1 MILQSTADTLLL
13 FNLSPGETR
22 LIGRLVSSFAL
33 ETVSLQNNNLNEYQK
48 TDPQH
53 QVCLVIFH
61 VDAENNRQHL
71 DIRRIRDHLGENVPI
86 LILIPAKNR
95 KNIRKYLKAG
105 ADDYLFLPLNQDQFS
120 VSFLILLEIGQT
132 MAHSQ
137 RPQTSQDSTFA
148 WNRWINPFRAGE
160 SYFSPRTLAGN
171 RKTEGSFNKWEKLH
185 RLGLGGFGV
194 VWLVRETGTGRL
206 AVAKTPHSPALNI
219 RVLRS
224 AAILKRLIHHPGI
237 CQLLEVVKHNG
248 KFILIQEYI
257 NGPTLQELLKTRISA
272 RNREDYFSQ
281 LLSAVAFSHNHRI
294 LHRDIKPENIMISK
308 TGKLKLL
315 DFGIARDLSWQGA
328 GKSSEGTL
336 SYMAPEQYA
345 GKSCLASDIWS
356 LGIIL
361 YIFTTN
367 AVPYQL
373 YNDEYPEDMEKELR
387 NRAPL
392 TINPRIDRELD
403 RIIMGCLEVDL
414 KKRYGNGYA
423 LQQDLFKT
431 FPLFGSGE
439 LLPP

>member
-1 MILQSTADTLLL
+1 MSLQPTADRLLL

-22 LIGRLVSSFAL
+22 LIARLVTSFSL
-33 ETVSLQNNNLNEYQK
+33 ETVSLQINELSQYLETK
-48 TDPQH
+48 PQRP
-53 QVCLVIFH
+53 VSLVIFH

-71 DIRRIRDHLGENVPI
+71 DIRKIREHLGENVPI
-86 LILIPAKNR
+86 LILIPANNR

-105 ADDYLFLPLNQDQFS
+105 ADDYLLLPLNQDQFS

-132 MAHSQ
+132 MAQAQ
-137 RPQTSQDSTFA
+137 RQQTSRSSTFT
-148 WNRWINPFRAGE
+148 WNRLINSFRTGE

-171 RKTEGSFNKWEKLH
+171 RKTEGKFNKWEKLH

-194 VWLVRETGTGRL
+194 VWLVKETGTGRL

-257 NGPTLQELLKTRISA
+257 NGPTLQDLLKTKIPA
-272 RNREDYFSQ
+272 RDREDYFCQ

-308 TGKLKLL
+308 TGRVKLL
-315 DFGIARDLSWQGA
+315 DFGIAKDLSRQGA
-328 GKSSEGTL
+328 GRSSEGTL

-361 YIFTTN
+361 YIFATN

-373 YNDEYPEDMEKELR
+373 YNDEYPEDMEKELQD
-387 NRAPL
+387 RAPL
-392 TINPRIDRELD
+392 TINPQIDRELD
-403 RIIMGCLEVDL
+403 RIIMGCLEVDPE
-414 KKRYGNGYA
+414 KRYGQGYA